1 LTVHNFITGEEGH
14 WLWLHSDEVLTESF
28 WSPGFP
34 NEEPGNADDCGVMV
48 VELDN
53 FWWEDSSCLAPEVH
67 HNAVA
72 VICQCDTDVAS
83 TTTTSAAS
91 TTTTTAAT
99 ATTEVTTTTVTSGDS
114 CPSGW
119 HEFDGHCYI
128 SVLNRATWDNAEKD
142 CISKG
147 GHLASVHSA
156 EEDLFIFNLH
166 AQQPDP
172 PFDDLWIG
180 GSDTAVEVITT
191 CIYIIHTLYIQGS

>member
-1 LTVHNFITGEEGH
+1 M
-14 WLWLHSDEVLTESF
+14 HSDEVLTESF
-28 WSPGFP
+28 WSPGYP

-67 HNAVA
+67 HNTVA

-91 TTTTTAAT
+91 TTTRIPEPTTVT
-99 ATTEVTTTTVTSGDS
+99 ATTTEATTTTVETTTITPGNS

-119 HEFDGHCYI
+119 QEFEGHCYLYVR
-128 SVLNRATWDNAEKD
+128 SGMTWANAEKD
-142 CISKG
+142 CNSRG

-156 EEDLFIFNLH
+156 DENNLIKSLWSGSG
-166 AQQPDP
+166 PSYV
-172 PFDDLWIG
+172 WIG
-180 GSDTAVEVITT
+180 GTDAAIEVGFTVQYM
-191 CIYIIHTLYIQGS
+191 CILYKNTQIFYLAN